1 MAGVAREVW
10 VKERALTDVQKILV
24 VGGGIGGLCTTI
36 ALRNAGFAVDMVE
49 KNPAWDVYGV
59 GIIQPGNALRA
70 LDQLGLAREAVAQGH
85 QIVGDRTWLADG
97 QTQLADNDWP
107 PLVEGLPPGNG
118 ITRTRLHHILQSH
131 TLDSGADVR
140 TGVTF
145 TTLDDHGDGVS
156 VKFTDGDTREYEL
169 VVGADGLYSQ
179 VRETVFPDA
188 PAAKFTGQVCW
199 RYNLPRIDGLEKI
212 WVYIGATG
220 TAGFVPLAD
229 DLMYML
235 TIEKPPEGQPLKL
248 PTGGIA
254 AVYRE
259 RLEQFG
265 GHVAEQRELVV
276 DDEAVVYRPVENVL
290 VPPPWHRGRV
300 VLIGDAVHATSPHAG
315 QGAAQAIEDG
325 IVLSQ
330 ELTGDQSLDAALDTY
345 MDRRYERC
353 KMIVE
358 GSETIGRWELDH
370 SLPVNPTEL
379 RTEVTMAAMAPI

>member
-1 MAGVAREVW
+1 
-10 VKERALTDVQKILV
+10 
-24 VGGGIGGLCTTI
+24 
-36 ALRNAGFAVDMVE
+36 
-49 KNPAWDVYGV
+49 
-59 GIIQPGNALRA
+59 
-70 LDQLGLAREAVAQGH
+70 
-85 QIVGDRTWLADG
+85 
-97 QTQLADNDWP
+97 
-107 PLVEGLPPGNG
+107 
-118 ITRTRLHHILQSH
+118 
-131 TLDSGADVR
+131 
-140 TGVTF
+140 
-145 TTLDDHGDGVS
+145 
-156 VKFTDGDTREYEL
+156 
-169 VVGADGLYSQ
+169 
-179 VRETVFPDA
+179 
-188 PAAKFTGQVCW
+188 
-199 RYNLPRIDGLEKI
+199 
-212 WVYIGATG
+212 
-220 TAGFVPLAD
+220 
-229 DLMYML
+229 MYML

-300 VLIGDAVHATSPHAG
+300 VLIGDAAHATSPHCG

>member
-1 MAGVAREVW
+1 M
-10 VKERALTDVQKILV
+10 TDVRKILV

-36 ALRNAGFAVDMVE
+36 ALRRAGFDVDLVE

-70 LDQLGLAREAVAQGH
+70 LNELGLAEEAVAQGH

-97 QTQLADNDWP
+97 QTELAENDWP
-107 PLVEGLPPGNG
+107 PLVDGLPPGNG
-118 ITRTRLHHILQSH
+118 ITRPRLHHILQTH

-145 TTLDDHGDGVS
+145 TSLDDHGDGVT
-156 VKFTDGDTREYEL
+156 VQFTDGDTRDYDL
-169 VVGADGLYSQ
+169 AVGADGLYSQ
-179 VRETVFPDA
+179 VRTAVFPNA
-188 PAAKFTGQVCW
+188 PEAKYTGQVCW
-199 RYNLPRIDGLEKI
+199 RYNLPRIEGLDKI

-248 PTGGIA
+248 PTKGIA
-254 AVYRE
+254 ARYRE
-259 RLEQFG
+259 RLQTFG
-265 GHVAEQRELVV
+265 GPVAEQRELVV

-300 VLIGDAVHATSPHAG
+300 VLIGDAAHATTPHCG

-325 IVLSQ
+325 IVLAE
-330 ELTGDQSLDAALDTY
+330 ELSSDQALDSALGRY
-345 MDRRYERC
+345 MERRHDRC

-358 GSETIGRWELDH
+358 GSEMIGQWELDH
-370 SLPVNPTEL
+370 SVPVDPTEL

>member
-1 MAGVAREVW
+1 M
-10 VKERALTDVQKILV
+10 TDVRKTLV

-36 ALRNAGFAVDMVE
+36 ALRRAGIEVDLVE

-70 LDQLGLAREAVAQGH
+70 LNELGLAKEAVEQGH
-85 QIVGDRTWLADG
+85 PIVGDRTWLADG
-97 QTQLADNDWP
+97 QTELADNDWP
-107 PLVEGLPPGNG
+107 PLIGGMPPGNG
-118 ITRTRLHHILQSH
+118 ITRPRLHTILQNH

-145 TTLDDHGDGVS
+145 TTLADNGDGVK
-156 VKFTDGDTREYEL
+156 VEFTDGETREYDL

-179 VRETVFPDA
+179 VRATAFPDA
-188 PAAKFTGQVCW
+188 PKAKYTGQVCW
-199 RYNLPRIDGLEKI
+199 RYNLPRIEGLDKI

-220 TAGFVPLAD
+220 TAGFVPLAK

-235 TIEKPPEGQPLKL
+235 TIEKPPQGEPLKL
-248 PTGGIA
+248 PTEGIA

-259 RLEQFG
+259 RLQQFG
-265 GHVAEQRELVV
+265 GQVAEHRELVV
-276 DDEAVVYRPVENVL
+276 DDQSVVYRPVENVL

-300 VLIGDAVHATSPHAG
+300 VLIGDAAHATSPHCG

-325 IVLSQ
+325 IVLA
-330 ELTGDQSLDAALDTY
+330 EVLTGEHSLDEALATY
-345 MDRRYERC
+345 MARRFDRC

-358 GSETIGRWELDH
+358 GSEMIGRWELDH